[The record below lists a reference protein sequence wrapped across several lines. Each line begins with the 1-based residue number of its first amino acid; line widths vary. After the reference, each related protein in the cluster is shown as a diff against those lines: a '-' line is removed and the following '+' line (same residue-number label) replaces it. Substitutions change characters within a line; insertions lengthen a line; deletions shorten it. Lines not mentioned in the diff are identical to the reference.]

1 MMKQKADDTPPT
13 SVAPLSTVDVFAGM
27 KAGGPDR
34 HADSVCETSSTEQTV
49 VSDWVKSIGEDC
61 SKAPRDYLNRSRL
74 PQSGE

>member
-1 MMKQKADDTPPT
+1 MKPIADDTPPT
-13 SVAPLSTVDVFAGM
+13 SVAPLSRVDVLAGTNTGD
-27 KAGGPDR
+27 KVSSERSDGG
-34 HADSVCETSSTEQTV
+34 TSSTEQTV

>member
-1 MMKQKADDTPPT
+1 MKPKADDTPPT
-13 SVAPLSTVDVFAGM
+13 SVAPLSMVDVLTGM
-27 KAGGPDR
+27 KTGGPVR
-34 HADSVCETSSTEQTV
+34 QADSVCQTSSTEQTV

>member
-1 MMKQKADDTPPT
+1 MKPKADDTPPT
-13 SVAPLSTVDVFAGM
+13 SVAPLSMVDALAGI
-27 KAGGPDR
+27 KTGGLDR
-34 HADSVCETSSTEQTV
+34 QVDSDCESSSTEQTV